1 MFSWKKERNDKRKK
15 EKGKVK
21 YNKKG
26 WIIREREKRKK
37 ERKKD
42 GKNYRQIDFHKIIN
56 NGRKKEMERAK
67 KDREEKKREKIQK
80 QQKRKKERKKERQ
93 KERNTIRNLF
103 ACRKDKW

>member
-42 GKNYRQIDFHKIIN
+42 GKNYR
-56 NGRKKEMERAK
+56 
-67 KDREEKKREKIQK
+67 
-80 QQKRKKERKKERQ
+80 
-93 KERNTIRNLF
+93 
-103 ACRKDKW
+103 